1 MEEDVL
7 VVQTYL
13 VDVEVPFL
21 CGKRTLEM
29 WNFKI
34 DGRSK
39 ISEIQSKDSLRK
51 KIKMIDTQGRHY
63 GIILKTQKKEESCIL
78 FLDNTQGDLCSYK
91 LVR

>member
-21 CGKRTLEM
+21 CGKRTLEI

-34 DGRSK
+34 DGRRK
-39 ISEIQSKDSLRK
+39 VLEIQSKVDGLRK
-51 KIKMIDTQGRHY
+51 
-63 GIILKTQKKEESCIL
+63 
-78 FLDNTQGDLCSYK
+78 
-91 LVR
+91 

>member
-51 KIKMIDTQGRHY
+51 KIKMIDTQGRYY
-63 GIILKTQKKEESCIL
+63 GIIWETWKESSII
-78 FLDNTQGDLCSYK
+78 FLEDEETYVLTRRQEGS
-91 LVR
+91 